1 MALQCTPE
9 NIQQMMLALKASFG
23 LVENDRKQATAFLQA
38 QQQQPGFCQILLAV
52 ISQAG
57 QSAPDIAS
65 SASIS
70 LKNLCKKHWT
80 NDDSTDFVVCDGD
93 KQFLKSSM
101 LAGMSVC
108 SPQVCASLS
117 EAVMYIAKSDFPQRW
132 PNLLPELFAQLQ
144 SSTSSA
150 RSEILLSSLHMVFK
164 RYRHEERS
172 DEMWADLKLVLSQS
186 VQPMLTLTHMLT
198 TQLPQLQPNKL
209 AVTGHIKCIT
219 LLIKIFHSMCAQD
232 FAAQIEESMRSWM
245 ELIHTLLTME
255 WLVPMYAQDN
265 DDEDLNELLHMRK
278 ACMGTLNL
286 FASHY
291 QEEFAAFMPP
301 LVKVVWDLANAAPGG
316 GFADEY
322 VSSLMKFLSII
333 ARSRDHA
340 VVDGDQVMPAIV
352 RAVVVPNVI
361 MRASDV
367 ERFDEDGA
375 EYMQRDL
382 LGADIHTRR
391 KAAADLLKAFNSH
404 QERSACALGME
415 SIQTLTQRASAG
427 APDAVQL
434 KEAAISIMIAIGIT
448 SSSEVT
454 GAVTVSPHV
463 DSLAF
468 FQQAI
473 MPELQPAAA
482 SSPILVAAALKFIV
496 AFRHTLGT
504 MNLPAVLGLI
514 TPHLSNPH
522 YVVHTYA
529 AFAITRMLDTKVPK
543 AAGGVPEPLI
553 NSATFAP
560 FFGATV
566 GGLFSVLSLPASKE
580 NEHAMRC
587 LMRVVIVTGAAALPH
602 AAELVQRLNA
612 IVVEIL
618 KQCRNPLFPYYVFET
633 LAAFLRFVCGNDAA
647 LIAAFTQAF
656 MPQYSLIK
664 SEANAEAMLPY
675 AWQIFS
681 MLVQRTPA
689 PLPPYL
695 VAEFP
700 LFFSPDL
707 WSNRSNVPAMVRVL
721 CSFVSQD
728 AGQLLQGEGMTKLL
742 GLTQQLVSKKSSDD
756 QGMLLLCAIFNAVP
770 FAQLQQYAQGI
781 FHMMLGRLQTDK
793 TVKYNRLFLNAFGL
807 ACMKFTPQ
815 AVAAVLNSMQ
825 ANLFVTICSSVVAS
839 NIKELVSNIDKK
851 MFVVGFSSAL
861 SSPPLVEHPAVW
873 AKLVHEIVC
882 LMAPA
887 QGQALK
893 AGAQADFQ
901 LPSVDTPDD
910 IVAGV
915 DNSPGCASAF
925 SPLHNAGKLVTDYAA
940 AVPSFPQHFAQKIGA
955 LFAPS
960 NGGQFTHALQA
971 HLEQDKALKVAQFFA
986 SHGIP
991 L

>member
-1 MALQCTPE
+1 
-9 NIQQMMLALKASFG
+9 
-23 LVENDRKQATAFLQA
+23 
-38 QQQQPGFCQILLAV
+38 
-52 ISQAG
+52 
-57 QSAPDIAS
+57 
-65 SASIS
+65 
-70 LKNLCKKHWT
+70 
-80 NDDSTDFVVCDGD
+80 
-93 KQFLKSSM
+93 
-101 LAGMSVC
+101 
-108 SPQVCASLS
+108 
-117 EAVMYIAKSDFPQRW
+117 
-132 PNLLPELFAQLQ
+132 
-144 SSTSSA
+144 
-150 RSEILLSSLHMVFK
+150 MVFK

-186 VQPMLTLTHMLT
+186 VQPMLALTHMLT
-198 TQLPQLQPNKL
+198 SQLPQLQSNKA
-209 AVTGHIKCIT
+209 AVTGHIKCIAF
-219 LLIKIFHSMCAQD
+219 LIKIFHSMCAQD

-245 ELIHTLLTME
+245 ELVHTLLTLD
-255 WLVPMYAQDN
+255 WLAPMYAQDD
-265 DDEDLNELLHMRK
+265 DDEDVNELLHMRK

-286 FASHY
+286 FASRY

-301 LVKVVWDLANAAPGG
+301 LVKVVWELANAAPGAG
-316 GFADEY
+316 YADEY

-340 VVDGDQVMPAIV
+340 VVDGEQVMPAIV

-361 MRASDV
+361 MRTSDV
-367 ERFDEDGA
+367 ERFDDDGS

-382 LGADIHTRR
+382 LGADVHTRR

-404 QERSACALGME
+404 QERSVCALGME
-415 SIQTLTQRASAG
+415 SIQTLTQRAAAG
-427 APDAVQL
+427 AADAVQL

-473 MPELQPAAA
+473 MPELQPAASGAA

-522 YVVHTYA
+522 FVVHTYA

-602 AAELVQRLNA
+602 AGELIQRLNA
-612 IVVEIL
+612 IVIEIL

-633 LAAFLRFVCGNDAA
+633 LAAFLRFVCGSDAA
-647 LIAAFTQAF
+647 LVAGFTQAF
-656 MPQYSLIK
+656 MPQYALIK

-695 VAEFP
+695 VAEYP

-728 AGQLLQGEGMTKLL
+728 AGQLLQGDGMTKLL

-781 FHMMLGRLQTDK
+781 FHMMLGRLQADK
-793 TVKYNRLFLNAFGL
+793 TVKYNRLFLNALGL

-815 AVAAVLNSMQ
+815 TVAAALNSMQ
-825 ANLFVTICSSVVAS
+825 
-839 NIKELVSNIDKK
+839 
-851 MFVVGFSSAL
+851 
-861 SSPPLVEHPAVW
+861 
-873 AKLVHEIVC
+873 VC
-882 LMAPA
+882 VPCVR
-887 QGQALK
+887 ALK
-893 AGAQADFQ
+893 CLVCSLCICDMRRSQFCRRTCL
-901 LPSVDTPDD
+901 LPS
-910 IVAGV
+910 
-915 DNSPGCASAF
+915 
-925 SPLHNAGKLVTDYAA
+925 
-940 AVPSFPQHFAQKIGA
+940 
-955 LFAPS
+955 
-960 NGGQFTHALQA
+960 A
-971 HLEQDKALKVAQFFA
+971 HQLSRAT
-986 SHGIP
+986 
-991 L
+991 